1 MLVGT
6 IKRKNEGA
14 PTIADM
20 PCPAH
25 NMSLQPHIRIFSDS
39 QAAQFPSPLLK
50 VETLAGHCLVVQGGE
65 DAATQLDAPGNL
77 SRASNLPSNIKPT
90 FPSLNTF
97 YKLDLKVNFGH
108 PSSAPISGLKPSV
121 DLYVFFLFW
130 PTPGPP

>member
-25 NMSLQPHIRIFSDS
+25 NMSLQPRIHTFSDS
-39 QAAQFPSPLLK
+39 QAAQSPSSLK
-50 VETLAGHCLVVQGGE
+50 ADTLAGHCLVVSGRGGCRHP
-65 DAATQLDAPGNL
+65 ARRPGQPVACLQPALQHQTHLSQLKHLLQIGLEGKFWPAL
-77 SRASNLPSNIKPT
+77 
-90 FPSLNTF
+90 FC
-97 YKLDLKVNFGH
+97 Y
-108 PSSAPISGLKPSV
+108 ISCLKPSV